1 MSEIPFRSLEMTKGF
16 SNCTFC
22 FPIPILPYLFTMW
35 GMEALGELKHK
46 FYLKCGHID
55 ALSQQEWANGNIL
68 SEGWVGGRCVQREQL
83 LFSDIS

>member
-1 MSEIPFRSLEMTKGF
+1 
-16 SNCTFC
+16 
-22 FPIPILPYLFTMW
+22 MW